1 MAEIDKSLTEVTK
14 SVEIDGPEEQV
25 ELQEEITETLPNAGQ
40 TEITPTEDGGVEINF
55 EPGAFNQAQ
64 SENHFDNLAELLPDD
79 ILGPLG
85 SELNQN
91 YMDYKESRKEWERTY
106 ITGLDLLGFKYEDR
120 TEPFSGAAGATH
132 PVLAEA
138 VTQFQAQAYKE
149 LLPADGP
156 VRTQIIGAPT
166 PEKEMQSTRVK
177 DFMNYQLM
185 DQMKE
190 YEPEFDQ
197 LLFYLPLAGSAFKKV
212 YYDQLLG
219 RAVSKFV
226 PAEDLIVP
234 YSATSLED
242 ATAVVH
248 LVKTKENDL
257 TKQMVSGF
265 YRNVEIGQPGETES
279 DLERK
284 ERELEGIT
292 KTKDEDI
299 YNILEFHVDL
309 DLEGFED
316 RGPDGAET
324 GIKLPYIVTIEEGS
338 REILSIRRN
347 YEIADPKKQKIPY
360 IVTVDEGTRNILSI
374 RRNYEIGDP
383 DKNKIPYFTH
393 FKFLPGLGFY
403 GFGLIHMIG
412 GLSRTAT
419 AALRQLLDAGT
430 LSNLPAGFKMRGIRI
445 RDDAQSIQPGE
456 FRDVDAPGGNLR
468 DSFMMLPFKEPS
480 QTLLSLMGIV
490 VQAGQRFASIADM
503 QVGDGNQQA
512 AVGTTVALLER
523 GSRTMSAIHKRIY
536 SALKQEFKLMAR
548 VFKLYL
554 PQEYPYDVVGGQ
566 RMIKQTDF
574 DDRVDILPVADPNIF
589 SQTQRISMAQ
599 TELQLATSNPQ
610 MHNMYNAYR
619 NMYEALG
626 VKNIDS
632 ILVKPMAPMPKDP
645 ALEHIDALA
654 GKPFQAF
661 PGQDHR
667 AHITSHLNFMAT
679 NIARNNPMV
688 MASLEKNIFEHIS
701 LMAQEQ
707 IELEFMQELPQ
718 LQQMQ
723 MMAQQNP
730 QMQQQVIDMQ
740 QKIEA
745 RKAQLIAEMMEEF
758 MNEEKKITSQFDNDP
773 IAKLRSRELDLRA
786 QENARKEREGKE
798 RMDLDKMRAM
808 MNQANVDEKLDQNE
822 ELAKLRANTSI
833 EKTILGK
840 TLPNADQMIPS
851 VKIMRSG
858 NE

>member
-1 MAEIDKSLTEVTK
+1 MAEIDKALPNEPRK
-14 SVEIDGPEEQV
+14 EITLPGQEQIEETVVEQV
-25 ELQEEITETLPNAGQ
+25 EEELQKPEEVETVEN
-40 TEITPTEDGGVEINF
+40 EDGSVDINF
-55 EPGAFNQAQ
+55 DPSAGSQEGGEDHYA
-64 SENHFDNLAELLPDD
+64 NLAEFLPDD
-79 ILGPLG
+79 VLGALG
-85 SELNQN
+85 SDLNQK
-91 YMDYKESRKEWERTY
+91 YMDYSMSRKDWERTY
-106 ITGLDLLGFKYEDR
+106 TQGLDLLGFKYDQR
-120 TEPFSGAAGATH
+120 TEPFQGASGATH

-138 VTQFQAQAYKE
+138 VTQFQALAYKE
-149 LLPADGP
+149 LLPAEGP
-156 VRTQIIGAPT
+156 VSTQILGV
-166 PEKEMQSTRVK
+166 QSPDKVQQAGRVK
-177 DFMNYQLM
+177 DFMNYQIM

-190 YEPEFDQ
+190 YEPEFDSM
-197 LLFYLPLAGSAFKKV
+197 LFHLPLSGSTFKKV
-212 YYDQLLG
+212 YYDEVEG

-226 PAEDLIVP
+226 PADDLIVP
-234 YSATSLED
+234 YTATSLDD
-242 ATAVVH
+242 AEAIIH
-248 LVKTKENDL
+248 RVKISENDL
-257 TKQMVSGF
+257 IKQQVAGF
-265 YRNVEIGQPGETES
+265 YRDVDIGKPSDKES
-279 DLERK
+279 DVEKK
-284 ERELEGIT
+284 ERELEGVT
-292 KTKDEDI
+292 KTKNDDLYTLLECHVNLDI
-299 YNILEFHVDL
+299 
-309 DLEGFED
+309 EGFED
-316 RGPDGAET
+316 VNPQTNEPS
-324 GIKLPYIVTIEEGS
+324 GIKLPYIVTLEEGS

-347 YEIADPKKQKIPY
+347 YEVGDPKK
-360 IVTVDEGTRNILSI
+360 
-374 RRNYEIGDP
+374 
-383 DKNKIPYFTH
+383 NKIQYFVH

-480 QTLLSLMGIV
+480 QTLLQLMGV
-490 VQAGQRFASIADM
+490 VVGAGQRFASIADM

-536 SALKQEFKLMAR
+536 SALKNEFRLLAR

-589 SQTQRISMAQ
+589 SQTQRISLAQ

-610 MHNMYNAYR
+610 MHNMYAAYR

-626 VKNIDS
+626 VKNIDQV
-632 ILVKPMAPMPKDP
+632 LMKPPQPTPMDP
-645 ALEHIDALA
+645 AIEHIQALS
-654 GKPFQAF
+654 GKQFQAF

-667 AHITSHLNFMAT
+667 AHMTAHLNFMAT
-679 NIARNNPMV
+679 NMARNNPMV

-707 IELEFMQELPQ
+707 IELEFRDELPQ
-718 LQQMQ
+718 LQQMMQ
-723 MMAQQNP
+723 MAQQNP
-730 QMQQQVIDMQ
+730 QLQMQVQQLQ

-745 RKAQLIAEMMEEF
+745 RKAVLIAEMMEEF
-758 MNEEKKITSQFDNDP
+758 MEEEKKITSQFDNDP

-786 QENARKEREGKE
+786 MENQRKEKEGKQ

-808 MNQANVDEKLDQNE
+808 MNQQNQEEKLEQNE

-833 EKTILGK
+833 EKTILSK
-840 TLPNADQMIPS
+840 TMPNADQMMPDIS
-851 VKIMRSG
+851 IIRKG
-858 NE
+858 N